1 MTSNRRLPHG
11 GVPTTWLFTPGTDPD
26 RFDAAARAGAGV
38 AILDL
43 EDAVAPDDKDCARA
57 LVVQKLT
64 ALRDSA
70 SVVRYA
76 VRMNAVGSVAGL
88 RDLLAV
94 AEHRLTPDYVVIPKV
109 EAAATVDLVAE
120 ILHDAGVVTDLVAMI
135 ESARAV
141 TEITAIL
148 REGRTPPAAVMFGAA
163 DMAGDLGA
171 EPGTAVLEQARNSIL
186 HAAAAFG
193 VPVVDT
199 PFFDVHDADGLT
211 DSVADAVRS
220 GFAAKAAIHPRQID
234 AIADGFTP
242 SGEEI
247 RWATEVV
254 QVAERG
260 VGTVNG
266 QMIDEAIARRARRI
280 LARAN

>member
-1 MTSNRRLPHG
+1 
-11 GVPTTWLFTPGTDPD
+11 
-26 RFDAAARAGAGV
+26 FDAAARAGAGV

-43 EDAVAPDDKDCARA
+43 EDAVAPGDKDTARA

-76 VRMNAVGSVAGL
+76 VRMNALGSVAGL

-141 TEITAIL
+141 TEFTAIL

-171 EPGTAVLEQARNSIL
+171 EPGTAVLEQARNSVL
-186 HAAAAFG
+186 HAAAASG

-220 GFAAKAAIHPRQID
+220 GFAAKAAIHPRQI
-234 AIADGFTP
+234 ATIADGFTP